1 MSKVDVK
8 VVIGSNYGDEGKGL
22 ATHYFSQKAHNNN
35 QLCLNVLY
43 NGGCQRGHTVELKNG
58 TRHIFHH
65 FGSGTY
71 DGAHTYFDK
80 DFMVNPIVFVEEINY
95 LYSNGIEPICFISPE
110 CRVTTPY
117 DIFINQIVE
126 TSRNKNRHGSCG
138 YGIWETQQRY
148 ETSEYNL
155 TFNQLISKTDSDIA
169 NYLSDIAQ
177 NYLPNRLSTYGI
189 EYIPQDY
196 KELINS
202 SGLVTHYI
210 QDLRDMEKQIRQISF
225 EDLYKWYQVVV
236 FEGAQGLALDENN
249 IQNYPY
255 VTASKT
261 TSYVPVK
268 RVKEID
274 CNIELCYVT
283 RSYFT
288 RHGNGMFPTECPKAE
303 INVDIIDKTNVYNNY
318 QQSIRYGKFDFNEF
332 YIRVGVDIAN
342 SKQIINDVKT
352 SIFVTHLN
360 YTNGDICGNRNVNDL
375 STMFDKM
382 YISFNQYAEDV
393 FCIN

>member
-8 VVIGSNYGDEGKGL
+8 VVIGSNYGDECKGL
-22 ATHYFSQKAHNNN
+22 ATHYFSQHAKNNN
-35 QLCLNVLY
+35 KLCLNVLY

-58 TRHIFHH
+58 ARHIFHH

-71 DGAHTYFDK
+71 DAAHTYFDK
-80 DFMVNPIVFVEEINY
+80 DFMVNPMVFVKEIND
-95 LYSNGIEPICFISPE
+95 LYSNEIEPVCFISPE

-126 TSRNKNRHGSCG
+126 MSRDKNRHGSCG

-155 TFNQLISKTDSDIA
+155 SFSQLISKTDSEIIE
-169 NYLSDIAQ
+169 YLSAIAQ
-177 NYLPNRLSTYGI
+177 DYFPRRLKLYGI
-189 EYIPQDY
+189 QSIPQDY
-196 KELINS
+196 KDLVAS
-202 SGLVTHYI
+202 SGLIAHYI
-210 QDLRDMEKQIRQISF
+210 QDLRDMERQIRQISF
-225 EDLYKWYQVVV
+225 EDLGKWYQVII

-249 IQNYPY
+249 VQNYPY

-274 CNIELCYVT
+274 CNIELCYIT

-288 RHGNGMFPTECPKAE
+288 RHGNGVFPTECSKAE
-303 INVDIIDKTNVYNNY
+303 INAEIIDKTNVYNDY
-318 QQSIRYGKFDFNEF
+318 QQSIRYGKFDFDEF
-332 YIRVGVDIAN
+332 YSRINADITN
-342 SKQIINDVKT
+342 SKRIKNDIRT

-360 YTNGDICGNRNVNDL
+360 YTNGDICGNCSIDDL
-375 STMFDKM
+375 TTKFDRAYM
-382 YISFNQYAEDV
+382 SSSRYAEDI
-393 FCIN
+393 FLH

>member
-1 MSKVDVK
+1 MNKVDVK
-8 VVIGSNYGDEGKGL
+8 VVIGSNYGDECKGL
-22 ATHYFSQKAHNNN
+22 ATHYFSQQAKNNN
-35 QLCLNVLY
+35 KLCLNVLY

-58 TRHIFHH
+58 ARHIFHH

-71 DGAHTYFDK
+71 DAAHTYFDK
-80 DFMVNPIVFVEEINY
+80 DFMVNPMVFVKEIND
-95 LYSNGIEPICFISPE
+95 LYSNEIEPVCFISPE

-126 TSRNKNRHGSCG
+126 MSRDKNRHGSCG

-155 TFNQLISKTDSDIA
+155 SFSQLISKTDSEIIG
-169 NYLSDIAQ
+169 YLSAIAQ
-177 NYLPNRLSTYGI
+177 DYFPRRLKLYGI
-189 EYIPQDY
+189 ESIPHNY
-196 KELINS
+196 KDLVAS
-202 SGLVTHYI
+202 SGLIAHYT
-210 QDLRDMEKQIRQISF
+210 QDLRDMERQIRQISF
-225 EDLYKWYQVVV
+225 EDLGKWYQVII

-249 IQNYPY
+249 VQNYPY

-274 CNIELCYVT
+274 CNIELCYIT

-288 RHGNGMFPTECPKAE
+288 RHGNGVFPTECSKAE
-303 INVDIIDKTNVYNNY
+303 INAEIIDKTNVYNDY
-318 QQSIRYGKFDFNEF
+318 QQSIRYGKFDFDEF
-332 YIRVGVDIAN
+332 YSRVNADITN
-342 SKQIINDVKT
+342 SKRIKNDIRT

-360 YTNGDICGNRNVNDL
+360 YTNGDICGNCNIDDL
-375 STMFDKM
+375 TTKFDRAYM
-382 YISFNQYAEDV
+382 SSSRYAEDI
-393 FCIN
+393 FLH

>member
-22 ATHYFSQKAHNNN
+22 ATHYFSQQAHNNN

-71 DGAHTYFDK
+71 DDAHTYFDK
-80 DFMVNPIVFVEEINY
+80 DFMVNPMVFVEEINY

-110 CRVTTPY
+110 CSVTTPY

-155 TFNQLISKTDSDIA
+155 TFNQLISKTDSEIIE
-169 NYLSDIAQ
+169 YLSTIAQ
-177 NYLPNRLSTYGI
+177 DYFPRRLKLYGI
-189 EYIPQDY
+189 ESIPHDY
-196 KELINS
+196 KDLVNS
-202 SGLVTHYI
+202 SGLIAHYV

-225 EDLYKWYQVVV
+225 EDLYKWYQVIV

-249 IQNYPY
+249 VQNYPH

-261 TSYVPVK
+261 TSYVPVN
-268 RVKEID
+268 RVKNFD
-274 CNIELCYVT
+274 CNIELCYIT

-288 RHGNGMFPTECPKAE
+288 RHGNGIFPTECSKGEINAE
-303 INVDIIDKTNVYNNY
+303 IVDKTNVYNDY
-318 QQSIRYGKFDFNEF
+318 QQSIRYGKFDFDEF
-332 YIRVGVDIAN
+332 CSRVNADIIN
-342 SKQIINDVKT
+342 SKRIKNDIRT

-360 YTNGDICGNRNVNDL
+360 YTNGDICGNCSIDDL
-375 STMFDKM
+375 TTKFDM
-382 YISFNQYAEDV
+382 AYMSSSRYAED
-393 FCIN
+393 ILLH